1 MRTFLSL
8 LGLVAFQAGLAAEPV
23 SHPQGIDFFRDVPSR
38 NLSGLVARSDGM
50 LVAGPRLRSLE
61 GNLPAELLWCLRPL
75 STPGAWVAGAGPDGR
90 VLALTV
96 DAAAGTF
103 SAKELLRLPDTQ
115 VFCLAVLPNGD
126 LLAGTSPH
134 GLLVLVRE
142 GKVLAQLALPAD
154 SLLDILVLSP
164 GQALVATGNPGR
176 IYQVDLARFAAS
188 GVGPD
193 KPAASELEARGVSLF
208 GEVRDRN
215 LRRLAVL
222 PGQGVVA
229 GSSPK
234 GNLYLFPEKGGAPRL
249 LMENRE
255 TEVTDLLV
263 QPDGTLY
270 AALVGSGMPGE
281 QRIQRGQPIQP
292 PVPQALMNQNA
303 PGGGG
308 GGQGNN
314 QAQQQQNAQQPVDL
328 PQTTPPEK
336 FGGRSVLVCV
346 PPGGFPELVAS
357 RMGLS
362 VYRLARHGD
371 WILMAGGEQGDLFG
385 YDTVSRM
392 SLSFPGSASAQLN
405 DLVPVPGAPEQL
417 LVLRNNLPGLSL
429 LDFSDRSERHAETR
443 RIELPAPSRLGAVR
457 IPRVD
462 GVAPKDLK
470 LELRASSGSED
481 AEGWS
486 SWQPLEGRELSGEA
500 NFGWSAS
507 NALQGR
513 FVRLRLTLPAGVG
526 SEACVDKAELHVA
539 AQNRRPVLNEF
550 RMLNSGFEIVPAPE
564 QPAQLIVSL
573 GQVISQAQAG
583 ENQPDRRKAAFMAS
597 QVAPSPGTQ
606 EFFWN
611 VSDPD
616 GDNLVVNFS
625 IRRRGEAAWTDVLV
639 NSRES
644 HARID
649 TGRLAEG
656 LYLTRLQ
663 VSEDAPRAA
672 AERLS
677 SVFPTEDFVVDHTA
691 PVLQSATTA
700 VEGANLVVTVEGED
714 ALSLL
719 GGVVLAFN
727 NGQEI
732 PSEHAADGLCDQR
745 HERFRVEIPRELV
758 ASATAVEVQ
767 LYDAAGNRSS
777 RLLKL

>member
-1 MRTFLSL
+1 MRTFLCL
-8 LGLVAFQAGLAAEPV
+8 LGLVALQGGLSADPL

-61 GNLPAELLWCLRPL
+61 GELPAELLWCIRPL
-75 STPGAWVAGAGPDGR
+75 PTAGAWVAGAGPDGR
-90 VLALTV
+90 LLSLSVNE
-96 DAAAGTF
+96 AAGTY
-103 SAKELLRLPDTQ
+103 SAKELLRLPDSQ
-115 VFCLAVLPNGD
+115 VYSLAVLPNGD

-134 GLLVLVRE
+134 GLLALVRD
-142 GKVLAQLALPAD
+142 GKVLAQVTLPAD
-154 SLLDILVLSP
+154 SVLDVLLVSP
-164 GQALVATGNPGR
+164 ERALVATGNPGR

-188 GVGPD
+188 GIGPE
-193 KPAASELEARGVSLF
+193 KAAPAELEGRGLSLF

-215 LRRLAVL
+215 LRRLALL
-222 PGQGVVA
+222 PGQGIVA

-249 LMENRE
+249 LMENRDS
-255 TEVTDLLV
+255 EVTDLLV
-263 QPDGTLY
+263 QSDGTLY
-270 AALVGSGMPGE
+270 AALVGSGMVGE
-281 QRIQRGQPIQP
+281 QRIQRGQPLQP
-292 PVPQALMNQNA
+292 QLPPALMNQNA

-308 GGQGNN
+308 GQGNQPQN
-314 QAQQQQNAQQPVDL
+314 QPAPGQQPDL
-328 PQTTPPEK
+328 PQTAAQEK
-336 FGGRSVLVCV
+336 FAGRSVLVCIA
-346 PPGGFPELVAS
+346 PGGFPEILAS

-385 YDTVSRM
+385 YDLATRQ
-392 SLSFPGSASAQLN
+392 SLSFPGSPSAQLN
-405 DLVPVPGAPEQL
+405 DLVPIPGAPDRL

-429 LDFSDRSERHAETR
+429 LDFADSSERHAETR
-443 RIELPAPSRLGAVR
+443 RMELPAPSRLGALR

-462 GVAPKDLK
+462 GIDPKDLH
-470 LELRASSGSED
+470 LELRVSSGSED

-486 SWQPLEGRELSGEA
+486 SWQSLEGRELEGDA
-500 NFGWSAS
+500 NFGWSSGVPLA
-507 NALQGR
+507 GR
-513 FVRLRLTLPAGVG
+513 FLRLRLSLPAGLTPG
-526 SEACVDKAELHVA
+526 ACIDKPELHLA

-564 QPAQLIVSL
+564 PPAQLVASL
-573 GQVISQAQAG
+573 GQVLNQASGQ
-583 ENQPDRRKAAFMAS
+583 ENQPERRKAAFLAS

-616 GDNLVVNFS
+616 GDNLVVTFS
-625 IRRRGEAAWTDVLV
+625 IRRRSETTWTDVLV

-656 LYLTRLQ
+656 LYLTRLS
-663 VSEDAPRAA
+663 VSEDAPRAVV
-672 AERLS
+672 ERLS
-677 SVFPTEDFVVDHTA
+677 SVFPTDDFLVDHTP
-691 PVLQSATTA
+691 PVISAASATI
-700 VEGANLVVTVEGED
+700 EGSHLVVTVEGED

-719 GGVVLAFN
+719 DGVVLAFN

-732 PSEHAADGLCDQR
+732 ISEQPADGLRDQR
-745 HERFRVEIPRELV
+745 HERFRVEVSREQV

-777 RLLKL
+777 RHLSLPR